1 MALKIIS
8 ADESVSR
15 KKRGHK
21 IVVCGQSGVGKTTLA
36 RTLDPDT
43 TLFMDLEAVMLLLK
57 DGLLMLSDHKHG
69 KSAEILL
76 VFLVVLIQ
84 L

>member
-1 MALKIIS
+1 MALKIIT
-8 ADESVSR
+8 ADER
-15 KKRGHK
+15 LAEKRGHK

-43 TLFMDLEAVMLLLK
+43 TLFMDLEA
-57 DGLLMLSDHKHG
+57 
-69 KSAEILL
+69 EILL

>member
-8 ADESVSR
+8 ADER
-15 KKRGHK
+15 LAEKRGHK

-43 TLFMDLEAVMLLLK
+43 TLFMDLEAGDV
-57 DGLLMLSDHKHG
+57 
-69 KSAEILL
+69 AIERYY
-76 VFLVVLIQ
+76 
-84 L
+84 